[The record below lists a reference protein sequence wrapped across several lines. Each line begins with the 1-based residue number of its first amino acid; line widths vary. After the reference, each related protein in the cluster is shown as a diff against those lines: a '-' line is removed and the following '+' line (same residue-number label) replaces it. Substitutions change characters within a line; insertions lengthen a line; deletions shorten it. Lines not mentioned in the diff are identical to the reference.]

1 MSPDSAARSFLVIR
15 HGETEWNRER
25 RVMGSADVPLSERGR
40 TQCELAAT
48 VLRRFAVQR
57 IVSSPLRR
65 AVETAEILARA
76 LELPVSYDPDLEEVR
91 FGRWQGLTYDEI
103 RHDPDYHAFMA
114 DPLTRRTPGGE
125 TILDVQ
131 RRGIAGLE
139 RVGAG
144 ERVVFVSHGD
154 IIRSALCHFLAIPV
168 TEFRR
173 VRVDNCG
180 MSAVTLRG
188 SRAEV
193 KFVNML
199 ADPDRA
205 WDPLHWEK
213 AS

>member
-1 MSPDSAARSFLVIR
+1 
-15 HGETEWNRER
+15 
-25 RVMGSADVPLSERGR
+25 MGNADVPLSERGR
-40 TQCELAAT
+40 DQCELAAT
-48 VLRRFAVQR
+48 VLARFNVQR
-57 IVSSPLRR
+57 IVSSPLLR
-65 AVETAEILARA
+65 AAETAEILARA
-76 LELPVSYDPDLEEVR
+76 LDLPVTFDSDLEEVR

-144 ERVVFVSHGD
+144 ERVLFVSHGD

-188 SRAEV
+188 ERAEV

>member
-1 MSPDSAARSFLVIR
+1 MSPESGARSLLVIR
-15 HGETEWNRER
+15 HGETDWNRER
-25 RVMGSADVPLSERGR
+25 RVMGNADVALSERGR
-40 TQCELAAT
+40 AQCELAAGLL
-48 VLRRFAVQR
+48 VRFGVDR

-65 AVETAEILARA
+65 AAETAAILART
-76 LELPVSYDPDLEEVR
+76 LGLPVTHDADLEEVR

-103 RHDPDYHAFMA
+103 RLDPDFHAFMA
-114 DPLTRRTPGGE
+114 DPLTKQTPGGE

-131 RRGIAGLE
+131 RRGIAGLA
-139 RVGAG
+139 RLAAG

-188 SRAEV
+188 ERAEV

-213 AS
+213 SS

>member
-1 MSPDSAARSFLVIR
+1 
-15 HGETEWNRER
+15 
-25 RVMGSADVPLSERGR
+25 MGNADVPLSERGR
-40 TQCELAAT
+40 AQCELAAQMIRSFG
-48 VLRRFAVQR
+48 VDR
-57 IVSSPLRR
+57 IVSSPLLR
-65 AVETAEILARA
+65 AAETAEILGRA
-76 LELPVSYDPDLEEVR
+76 LNLSIDFDPDLEEVR
-91 FGRWQGLTYDEI
+91 FGRWQGMTYDEI

-114 DPLTRRTPGGE
+114 DPLTQRTPGGE

-131 RRGIAGLE
+131 RRGIAGLS
-139 RVGAG
+139 RVRSG

-154 IIRSALCHFLAIPV
+154 IIRSALCHFLSIPV

-188 SRAEV
+188 ERAEV